1 MNDNNDILERL
12 VAALDTKTQ
21 DTTSLKLVTQFFL
34 DDEKATNANDTYLYY
49 KKHLSAIVDY
59 LDSIGIT
66 RVCDLNKKCIN
77 SYVIYAK
84 DRGNKNNTINKKI
97 VSLKSALKYCSEQ
110 GHIKSDTFNFLK
122 KLRKD
127 DVETETIPVE
137 LVKKILH
144 YLVHLDSTNPFQLRM
159 QMITFVLLD
168 TGIRANE
175 LRQLKLDNINL
186 DEQVITLTQTKTRQI
201 RTCFLSD
208 YTVKLLRQYI
218 EVYAVTDFLIVGLHH
233 GNQLHQNYIY
243 KYVFDIIKK
252 DLQISQSISPHKW
265 RHTYATLCLVNGADL
280 EFVRKTLGHTNLN
293 TTQKYLHLSKQHLQD
308 DHKQFSPLANI
319 ELDSI

>member
-12 VAALDTKTQ
+12 VNALEVKTK
-21 DTTSLKLVTQFFL
+21 DDTSLKLVSNYFL
-34 DDEKATNANDTYLYY
+34 EDVHATSSTDTHAYY
-49 KKHLSAIVDY
+49 KKHIGAIVSY
-59 LDSIGIT
+59 LDTIGIT
-66 RVCDLNKKCIN
+66 RVCDLNKTCIN

-84 DRGNKNNTINKKI
+84 NKGNKNNTINKKI

-110 GHIKSDTFNFLK
+110 GYIKSDTFSYLK

-137 LVKKILH
+137 LVKKILN
-144 YLVHLDSTNPFQLRM
+144 YLINLDSYNPYQLRM
-159 QMITFVLLD
+159 QMVTFVLLD
-168 TGIRANE
+168 TGMRANE
-175 LRQLKLDNINL
+175 LRQLKLENL
-186 DEQVITLTQTKTRQI
+186 DLDSKLITLTHTKTRQI

-208 YTVKLLRQYI
+208 NTVKFLRMYI
-218 EVYAVTDFLIVGLHH
+218 EAYPVNDFLMVGIKH
-233 GNQLHQNYIY
+233 GNQLHHNYVY
-243 KYVFDIIKK
+243 KHVFDIIKK

-293 TTQKYLHLSKQHLQD
+293 TTQKYLHLSKEHLQD

-319 ELDSI
+319 DIEPM